1 MTTYTIN
8 NELNGIEI
16 KFTEKPGE
24 IIRGELKKSGF
35 RWHKVKKVWY
45 AKQTPNR
52 LALAEKLANPPASG
66 VIAQESEAKEKA
78 AAWTAERMSEIV
90 EGYTFRATGDGLYAG
105 WTGCN
110 NGDLYGQ
117 ELKKAILA
125 ELKKN
130 GIKATARERSSCY
143 HTAFTFTVKVPAE
156 MIDTAEA
163 YAKRLID
170 HDETTP
176 TWIYNESGECI
187 HREALPVDYDERAAM
202 LTAHARHTYRD
213 RIEPKEA
220 FEKAVKAIV
229 SSFNSDHSN
238 SMIDYFDRKFYDHYR
253 WTAA

>member
-1 MTTYTIN
+1 MTTYAIN
-8 NELNGIEI
+8 TELNGIEI
-16 KFTEKPGE
+16 TFDSKPGE
-24 IIRGELKKSGF
+24 IIRDELKKAGF
-35 RWHKVKKVWY
+35 RWHRVKKVWY
-45 AKQTPNR
+45 AKNNADR
-52 LALAEKLANPPASG
+52 LNLAQRLTDAAP
-66 VIAQESEAKEKA
+66 VTRQEAAAKEA
-78 AAWTAERMSEIV
+78 ATAWTVERLNSIKD
-90 EGYTFRATGDGLYAG
+90 GYTFKQTGEGLYSG

-130 GIKATARERSSCY
+130 EIKATARERSSCY

-170 HDETTP
+170 HDETLP

-187 HREALPVDYDERAAM
+187 RRESLPDDYDERAAM
-202 LTAHARHTYRD
+202 LTAHARHVYRD
-213 RIEPKEA
+213 RIEPVKA
-220 FEKAVKAIV
+220 FEDTVKAIV
-229 SSFNSDHSN
+229 SSFNRDHSN
-238 SMIDYFDRKFYDHYR
+238 SMVDYFDRGFYDSYR